1 MQKTSIDALASRT
14 EGGLEALI
22 WGDDGLGAFMEA
34 LGARAV
40 PSNRPQVLH
49 FNKS

>member
-1 MQKTSIDALASRT
+1 MSLIKI
-14 EGGLEALI
+14 EGLI
-22 WGDDGLGAFMEA
+22 WGDEGLGAFMEA